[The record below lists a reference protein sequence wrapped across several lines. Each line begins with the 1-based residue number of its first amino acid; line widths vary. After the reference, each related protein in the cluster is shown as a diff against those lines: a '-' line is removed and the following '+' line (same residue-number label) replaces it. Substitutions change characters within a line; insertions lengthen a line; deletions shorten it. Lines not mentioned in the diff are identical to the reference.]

1 MQGCTIKGTSRGEAV
16 QAGTD
21 FASTFFEDAS
31 HLHNHIFSLRTR
43 HSASSHPHGY
53 SDIRALPVASSQ
65 QRMQGGRIQW
75 SKFTFRTSFPV
86 PTPQLK
92 MKSWKLIALAL
103 SASLTCSCTFN
114 AQLTPTS
121 GPLARQGVAVL
132 PASFTYTGSGS
143 GKITVTMPDGEV
155 CTGRY
160 FTAVEGSSTSSF
172 GNSSGN
178 FYGQGSSNYS
188 GTYGGSPYYGSSN
201 STLSGYSNTNY
212 SGYSNSSSNIG
223 YGKAVATGSKGTVIT
238 INYQTSRSSPT
249 HGQGNGQDN
258 RGNFYTMVF

>member
-1 MQGCTIKGTSRGEAV
+1 MRLIPGKC
-16 QAGTD
+16 
-21 FASTFFEDAS
+21 
-31 HLHNHIFSLRTR
+31 LHPRNCE
-43 HSASSHPHGY
+43 HPY
-53 SDIRALPVASSQ
+53 SDIRALPVAFSQ
-65 QRMQGGRIQW
+65 QRLQGGQFQW
-75 SKFTFRTSFPV
+75 LKLTFRISFPI
-86 PTPQLK
+86 PTPKK

-121 GPLARQGVAVL
+121 GPLARQGVAAL
-132 PASFTYTGSGS
+132 PATFSYTGSGS

-178 FYGQGSSNYS
+178 FYGQGSSTYS
-188 GTYGGSPYYGSSN
+188 GTYGGDPYYGSSN
-201 STLSGYSNTNY
+201 SNLSGYSNTNY
-212 SGYSNSSSNIG
+212 SGYSSSSSNIG
-223 YGKAVATGSKGTVIT
+223 NGNAVATGTKGTVIT
-238 INYQTSRSSPT
+238 MNYQTSRSSPT
-249 HGQGNGQDN
+249 HGQGNGHDN